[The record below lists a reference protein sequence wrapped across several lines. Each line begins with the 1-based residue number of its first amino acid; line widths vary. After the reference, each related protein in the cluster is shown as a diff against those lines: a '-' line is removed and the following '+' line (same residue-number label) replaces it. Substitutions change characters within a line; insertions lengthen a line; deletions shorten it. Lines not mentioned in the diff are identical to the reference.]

1 MQDSGITIKNS
12 LEKHTLYYNLL
23 DDIIKKLSTEIK
35 SIDKLRLDPE
45 LSLLICNLVENSIK
59 TGNKNKIDKKQLV
72 IQILA
77 QLFNLND
84 SEQVIISQ
92 QIDFLIANNKIKKV
106 KMIKNAKNFLSALLV
121 KKLL

>member
-12 LEKHTLYYNLL
+12 LQKHTLYYNLL
-23 DDIIKKLSTEIK
+23 DDIVKKLSTEIK

-45 LSLLICNLVENSIK
+45 LTLLICNLIENSIT
-59 TGNKNKIDKKQLV
+59 TGNKNDIDKKELV
-72 IQILA
+72 IKILT
-77 QLFNLND
+77 QLFNLSD
-84 SEQVIISQ
+84 SEQAIISQ

-106 KMIKNAKNFLSALLV
+106 KMIKNVKNFLSALLV

>member
-23 DDIIKKLSTEIK
+23 DDIVKKLSTEIK

-45 LSLLICNLVENSIK
+45 LTLLICNLIENSIT
-59 TGNKNKIDKKQLV
+59 TGNKNKIDKKELV
-72 IQILA
+72 IKILT

-84 SEQVIISQ
+84 TEQTIISQ
-92 QIDFLIANNKIKKV
+92 QIDFLIANYKIKKV
-106 KMIKNAKNFLSALLV
+106 KMIKNVKNFLSALLV

>member
-59 TGNKNKIDKKQLV
+59 AGNKNKIDKKQLA
-72 IQILA
+72 IQILT
-77 QLFNLND
+77 QIFNLSD

-92 QIDFLIANNKIKKV
+92 QIDFLIANNKIEKV
-106 KMIKNAKNFLSALLV
+106 KMITNVKNFLSALLV

>member
-59 TGNKNKIDKKQLV
+59 AGNKNKIDKKQLA
-72 IQILA
+72 IQILT
-77 QLFNLND
+77 QIFNLSD

-92 QIDFLIANNKIKKV
+92 QIDF
-106 KMIKNAKNFLSALLV
+106 
-121 KKLL
+121 

>member
-1 MQDSGITIKNS
+1 MQDSGISIKNS
-12 LEKHTLYYNLL
+12 LQKHTLYYNLL
-23 DDIIKKLSTEIK
+23 DDIVKKLSTEIK

-45 LSLLICNLVENSIK
+45 LTLLICNLIENSIT
-59 TGNKNKIDKKQLV
+59 TGNKNKIDKKELV
-72 IQILA
+72 IKILT

-84 SEQVIISQ
+84 TEQTIISQ
-92 QIDFLIANNKIKKV
+92 QIDFLIANYKIKKV

>member
-12 LEKHTLYYNLL
+12 LQKHTLYYNLL
-23 DDIIKKLSTEIK
+23 DDIVKKLSTEIK

-106 KMIKNAKNFLSALLV
+106 KMLKNAKNFLSALLV

>member
-23 DDIIKKLSTEIK
+23 DGIIKKLSTEIK

-59 TGNKNKIDKKQLV
+59 AGNKNKIDKKQLA
-72 IQILA
+72 IQILT
-77 QLFNLND
+77 QIFNLSD

-106 KMIKNAKNFLSALLV
+106 KMITNVKNLLSALLV